1 MTPYLYTEK
10 DGVHIF
16 DLTKTK
22 TLLDEALGV
31 LHKAAKEGKT
41 ILFVGTKKQAK
52 EKIKEVAEATG
63 SFFVNERWLGGILTN
78 IDQIKK
84 SISKLTDIKI
94 GFEKGIYKNYTKKE
108 RLLLDRELQ
117 RLIRF
122 FGGLVGM
129 QKLPDLLVIVDVKRE
144 RTAVKESVFTGVETI
159 GIVDSNSDP
168 DDLDYPVPMNDDAIK
183 AVDYVLNLM
192 KEAVLKGKGIKSDE
206 LQVTSDKKK
215 VEKLKKED
223 KKSNTRQVTGDR
235 KKSRKKV

>member
-1 MTPYLYTEK
+1 MAVEVSLKDLIATGAHFGHQTKRWNPKMTPYLYTEK

-84 SISKLTDIKI
+84 SISKLT
-94 GFEKGIYKNYTKKE
+94 
-108 RLLLDRELQ
+108 
-117 RLIRF
+117 
-122 FGGLVGM
+122 
-129 QKLPDLLVIVDVKRE
+129 
-144 RTAVKESVFTGVETI
+144 
-159 GIVDSNSDP
+159 
-168 DDLDYPVPMNDDAIK
+168 
-183 AVDYVLNLM
+183 
-192 KEAVLKGKGIKSDE
+192 
-206 LQVTSDKKK
+206 
-215 VEKLKKED
+215 
-223 KKSNTRQVTGDR
+223 
-235 KKSRKKV
+235 